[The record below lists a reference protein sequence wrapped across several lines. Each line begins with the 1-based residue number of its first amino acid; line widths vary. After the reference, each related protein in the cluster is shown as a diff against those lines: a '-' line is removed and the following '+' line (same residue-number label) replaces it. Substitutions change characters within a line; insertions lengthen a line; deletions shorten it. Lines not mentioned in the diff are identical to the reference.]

1 MLNILHEKESCNC
14 GLYCAIFLSRQ
25 HLNASVVSQQ
35 IVTSSNARFL
45 RGFSVCINSGRL
57 LLHDLS
63 LSGPWVWWSCR
74 HLLLLGHH
82 LCWSHVHPG
91 LHRDPA
97 GEIHNLCALWVCRI
111 TAFPLHGT
119 VRFGTARLRY
129 GSVQFSTA
137 IEWAGLF
144 TRPYNCAASTAVS
157 VWHSS
162 TCHVKNA
169 LSAKTNALCQIMTY

>member
-1 MLNILHEKESCNC
+1 MHEKESCNC

-25 HLNASVVSQQ
+25 HQNASVISQQ

-119 VRFGTARLRY
+119 VRFGSVRY
-129 GSVQFSTA
+129 GSVRV
-137 IEWAGLF
+137 GLRF
-144 TRPYNCAASTAVS
+144 HCSLVP
-157 VWHSS
+157 
-162 TCHVKNA
+162 
-169 LSAKTNALCQIMTY
+169 L